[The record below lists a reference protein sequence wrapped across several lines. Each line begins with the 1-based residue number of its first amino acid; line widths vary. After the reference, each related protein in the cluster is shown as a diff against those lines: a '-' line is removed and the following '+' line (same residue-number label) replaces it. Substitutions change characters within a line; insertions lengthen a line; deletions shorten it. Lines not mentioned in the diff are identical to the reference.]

1 MASSRTY
8 AAPTQRLSE
17 LQHVLN
23 NPAAR
28 LAMTLVHWPTRRHP
42 RIQLDLAE
50 SIFVARDVL
59 LQQSEQCLG
68 LLRAQIDPLK
78 ISNLHLRF
86 ALLLQGAEDQKEVPD
101 VHTHLHAVGVAF
113 AVVRRICQ
121 FDIGLCWKG
130 HKLAV

>member
-1 MASSRTY
+1 MDSFRTST
-8 AAPTQRLSE
+8 APTQRLSE
-17 LQHVLN
+17 LPHVLQ

-28 LAMTLVHWPTRRHP
+28 WATNLVHRPTWRHP

-68 LLRAQIDPLK
+68 LLRTQIDPLE

-86 ALLLQGAEDQKEVPD
+86 ALLLQGAKDHKEVPD
-101 VHTHLHAVGVAF
+101 VYAHLHAVGVAF

-121 FDIGLCWKG
+121 LDIGLSWKG